1 MVENTT
7 THTMQEENGN
17 SSHFAILVL
26 VCNQLD
32 FETSMVLSEL
42 DSIND

>member
-1 MVENTT
+1 MEIVAI
-7 THTMQEENGN
+7 
-17 SSHFAILVL
+17 FAILVL

>member
-1 MVENTT
+1 MEIVAII
-7 THTMQEENGN
+7 
-17 SSHFAILVL
+17 AILVL

-32 FETSMVLSEL
+32 FETSMFLSEL